1 MTNEELLAE
10 LRRGCSGAFL
20 GFAQLLF
27 IATLVQGAIDCL
39 HRRGVREPVVC
50 LQPTHPRL
58 VDRPG
63 PRSRNSAAKEALGDL
78 AAEFTP
84 PFHVVTVASQ
94 SASVPMQIGWILG
107 GLLLGLGVKRA
118 VGR

>member
-1 MTNEELLAE
+1 M
-10 LRRGCSGAFL
+10 LRVGGNSILYAS
-20 GFAQLLF
+20 
-27 IATLVQGAIDCL
+27 
-39 HRRGVREPVVC
+39 
-50 LQPTHPRL
+50 
-58 VDRPG
+58 PG
-63 PRSRNSAAKEALGDL
+63 PQTSVTWGSRIFDGGICTTSTFTSDLYPVTAVGDL

-94 SASVPMQIGWILG
+94 SASVPMQIGWLLG